1 MGLEAEP
8 MDFHFTDTRQ
18 SSMDDLCAL
27 LVAAHFWRSRL
38 VELCVAGPI
47 FFCLGFGIAM
57 RCF

>member
-1 MGLEAEP
+1 